1 MTNIDEVYRNLT
13 GVDIEMQRLLWDE
26 RGKGYYGEYLVF
38 KELYPK
44 LSGCC
49 KILMNLQVPAGDGR
63 STEIDLLLI
72 HETGLYVFEMKHYK
86 GTIYGTSHE
95 QKWTQY
101 FRTAPNSRF
110 YNPVLQ
116 NQYHIKALQKM
127 FPGIPVHSFIVFTSP
142 ECDLRVECNER
153 DITVCQLGN
162 LYIPL
167 HLLETRDKIFDINRI
182 DGIFNELATFSPM
195 TVKNVSVEG
204 EPVPFHQYLNKI
216 IKDYH
221 DEKENVK
228 NSFLAAEKTERKK
241 TVGAMI
247 AAAIV
252 CIVCIVLS
260 VFACF
265 QYRTYADGEIAVAE
279 QELNE
284 FAKKF
289 EHVGPYNNGNIV
301 MADGFVTASDVRLSQ
316 SIDVEDAVNLYFT
329 LNWNGEYY
337 GANISRNVK
346 IIVILKDGSVKEYN
360 LLESSFPYSNYD
372 LRLGKGNSWYSAY
385 TTYEFPVHELSGL
398 KIGDISYI
406 KLSGLDVWV
415 TEDGGVKPVLIGT
428 GYEVRIY

>member
-1 MTNIDEVYRNLT
+1 MVNIDEVYRNLT

-49 KILMNLQVPAGDGR
+49 KILMNLQVPTGDGR
-63 STEIDLLLI
+63 TTEIDLLLI

-86 GTIYGTSHE
+86 GTIYGKSHE

-116 NQYHIKALQKM
+116 NQYHIKALQKL

-142 ECDLRVECNER
+142 ECDLRVECNEL

-167 HLLETRDKIFDINRI
+167 HLLESRDRIFDINRV
-182 DGIFNELATFSPM
+182 DGIFNDLATFSPM
-195 TVKNVSVEG
+195 TVKNVPVEG
-204 EPVPFHQYLNKI
+204 EPVPFHKYINTI

-241 TVGAMI
+241 TVSAMI
-247 AAAIV
+247 AAAIA
-252 CIVCIVLS
+252 CIVCIALS

-265 QYRTYADGEIAVAE
+265 QYRTYADAQIAAAE
-279 QELNE
+279 QELSE
-284 FAKKF
+284 FAQKF
-289 EHVGPYNNGNIV
+289 EHIKAFNNGDLAFSDNLIEV
-301 MADGFVTASDVRLSQ
+301 SHVVLEPSSDIENTVVVSCRLTHAGTDYGIFTNKDTA
-316 SIDVEDAVNLYFT
+316 IT
-329 LNWNGEYY
+329 
-337 GANISRNVK
+337 I
-346 IIVILKDGSVKEYN
+346 ILKDGTVKECNVFNEKYPYN
-360 LLESSFPYSNYD
+360 ADIYLGNYSTKESTILPH
-372 LRLGKGNSWYSAY
+372 
-385 TTYEFPVHELSGL
+385 EFYNTALD
-398 KIGDISYI
+398 DIAYI
-406 KLSGLDVWV
+406 KLTNVGVWTYV
-415 TEDGGVKPVLIGT
+415 QHQRKTVST
-428 GYEVRIY
+428 SYEIEIYNAK